1 MNKQKYFIIV
11 VPIILVI
18 IALYFTRTGT
28 EGAADLVVNPS
39 QGPFRVTVTTTGEL
53 RALKNT
59 PIMGPGGSVRQ
70 SRGMGGGMTIQ
81 RLVPEGTLVEKGDFV
96 AELDRSSVQDQINS
110 LQLTLEQYENNIEQV
125 RLDCTM
131 TLANARNDLINLEFT
146 TEERLLFAEQSR
158 FEAPTIVRQAE
169 IDYEKAVRAL
179 NQAKDNYI
187 TRVRQSAARMKEA
200 ENNLL
205 RRSRDM
211 QRYYDLMSQFTILAP
226 DNGMVIYY
234 RERNGSKRSEGSSI
248 SPWDPVI
255 ATLPDLSVMESV
267 TFVSEVDIQKVQ
279 AGLTV
284 EIGIDAAADKHLT
297 GKVTHVANIGEQ
309 RPNSDSKVFEVIILI
324 DGTDYD
330 LRPAMTTSNTI
341 IVAEAVDAL
350 YVPLEGIH
358 SADTLTYVYNKGS
371 RGKIKQ
377 EVLLGL
383 INENAAVIEMGLVLT
398 DEIYLTV
405 PENADELAFS
415 YLQ

>member
-1 MNKQKYFIIV
+1 MNKQKYFIII

-18 IALYFTRTGT
+18 IALYFTQAGTGD
-28 EGAADLVVNPS
+28 AVDLVVNPNRG
-39 QGPFRVTVTTTGEL
+39 QFRVTVTTTGEL

-81 RLVPEGTLVEKGDFV
+81 RLVPEGTMVEAGDFV

-146 TEERLLFAEQSR
+146 TEERLLYMEQSR
-158 FEAPTIVRQAE
+158 FEAPTVVRQAE

-187 TRVRQSAARMKEA
+187 TRVQQSVARMKEA

-211 QRYYDLMSQFTILAP
+211 QRYYDLMSQFTITAP

-279 AGLTV
+279 VGLTV
-284 EIGIDAAADKHLT
+284 EIGIDAAPDKHLT

-330 LRPAMTTSNTI
+330 LRPAMTTSNTL
-341 IVAEAVDAL
+341 IVAEADDAL
-350 YVPLEGIH
+350 YIPLEGIH
-358 SADTLTYVYNKGS
+358 SADTLTYVYNKGG
-371 RGKIKQ
+371 RGKVKQ

>member
-1 MNKQKYFIIV
+1 MNKQKYFIII

-18 IALYFTRTGT
+18 IALYITQAGT
-28 EGAADLVVNPS
+28 EDAVNLAVSPS
-39 QGPFRVTVTTTGEL
+39 TGPFRVTVTTTGEL

-59 PIMGPGGSVRQ
+59 PIMGPTMARR
-70 SRGMGGGMTIQ
+70 SRGVQNLTILK
-81 RLVPEGTLVEKGDFV
+81 LVPEGILVEKGDFV
-96 AELDRSSVQDQINS
+96 AELDKSSVQDQINS

-131 TLANARNDLINLEFT
+131 TLANARNELINLDFT
-146 TEERLLFAEQSR
+146 TEERLLYMEQSR
-158 FEAPTIVRQAE
+158 FEAPAVVRQAE

-187 TRVRQSAARMKEA
+187 TRVQQSVARMKEA

-211 QRYYDLMSQFTILAP
+211 QQYYDLMSQFTILAP

-234 RERNGSKRSEGSSI
+234 RERNGSKRSEGSSL

-279 AGLTV
+279 AGLMV
-284 EIGIDAAADKHLT
+284 EIGIDAAPDKRLT
-297 GKVTHVANIGEQ
+297 GTVTSVANIGEQ
-309 RPNSDSKVFEVIILI
+309 RPNSDSKVFEVVILI

-341 IVAEAVDAL
+341 IVAEVESAL
-350 YVPLEGIH
+350 YIPLEVIH
-358 SADTLTYVYNKGS
+358 SADTLTYVYNKGG
-371 RGKIKQ
+371 RGKVKQ

>member
-1 MNKQKYFIIV
+1 MNKQKYFIII

-18 IALYFTRTGT
+18 IALYITQA
-28 EGAADLVVNPS
+28 GAGDAVDLVVSPS
-39 QGPFRVTVTTTGEL
+39 TGPFRVTVTTTGEL

-59 PIMGPGGSVRQ
+59 PIMGPTMVRQ
-70 SRGMGGGMTIQ
+70 SRGVQNLSILK
-81 RLVPEGTLVEKGDFV
+81 LVPEGTMVEAGDFV
-96 AELDRSSVQDQINS
+96 AELDRSSVQDQINN

-131 TLANARNDLINLEFT
+131 TLANARNELINLDFT
-146 TEERLLFAEQSR
+146 TEERLLYMEQSR
-158 FEAPTIVRQAE
+158 FEAPAIIRQAE
-169 IDYEKAVRAL
+169 IEYEKAVRAL
-179 NQAKDNYI
+179 DQAKDNYI
-187 TRVRQSAARMKEA
+187 TRVQQSGARMKEA

-211 QRYYDLMSQFTILAP
+211 ERYNELLSQFTITAP

-234 RERNGSKRSEGSSI
+234 RERNGSKRTEGSSL

-267 TFVSEVDIQKVQ
+267 TFVSEVDIQKTQV
-279 AGLTV
+279 GLTV
-284 EIGIDAAADKHLT
+284 EIGIDAAPDKRLT
-297 GKVTHVANIGEQ
+297 GTITSVANIGEQ

-330 LRPAMTTSNTI
+330 LRPAMTTSNTLI
-341 IVAEAVDAL
+341 IAEADDAL
-350 YVPLEGIH
+350 YIPLEVIH
-358 SADTLTYVYNKGS
+358 SVDTLTYVYNKGGR
-371 RGKIKQ
+371 RGKVKQ

>member
-1 MNKQKYFIIV
+1 MNKQKYFIII

-18 IALYFTRTGT
+18 IALFITQARTEDT
-28 EGAADLVVNPS
+28 VDLVVNPS
-39 QGPFRVTVTTTGEL
+39 QGPFRVTVTTSGEL

-59 PIMGPGGSVRQ
+59 PIMGPGGQVRR
-70 SRGMGGGMTIQ
+70 SRGMGAGMTIQ
-81 RLVPEGTLVEKGDFV
+81 RLVPEGTMVEAGDFV

-131 TLANARNDLINLEFT
+131 TLANARNELINLEFA
-146 TEERLLFAEQSR
+146 TEERLLYAEQSR

-179 NQAKDNYI
+179 NQARDNYI
-187 TRVRQSAARMKEA
+187 TRVQQSVARMKEA

-205 RRSRDM
+205 RRTRDM
-211 QRYYDLMSQFTILAP
+211 QRYYDLLSQFTITAP

-248 SPWDPVI
+248 SPWEPVI

-297 GKVTHVANIGEQ
+297 GKVTSVANIGEQ
-309 RPNSDSKVFEVIILI
+309 RPNSDSKVFEVVILVN
-324 DGTDYD
+324 GTDYE

-358 SADTLTYVYNKGS
+358 SADTLTYVYNKGG
-371 RGKIKQ
+371 RGKVKQ

-405 PENADELAFS
+405 PENADELQFS

>member
-18 IALYFTRTGT
+18 MALYFTRTKA

-39 QGPFRVTVTTTGEL
+39 QGPFRVTVTTTGEI

-59 PIMGPGGSVRQ
+59 PIMGPKTARR
-70 SRGMGGGMTIQ
+70 SRGVQNLTILK
-81 RLVPEGTLVEKGDFV
+81 LVPEGTLVEKGDFV
-96 AELDRSSVQDQINS
+96 AELDKSSIQDQINS
-110 LQLTLEQYENNIEQV
+110 LELTLEQYENNIEQV

-131 TLANARNDLINLEFT
+131 TLANARNELINLEFT
-146 TEERLLFAEQSR
+146 TEEKLLYAEQSR
-158 FEAPTIVRQAE
+158 FEAPAVVRQAE

-187 TRVRQSAARMKEA
+187 TRVQQSVARMKEA

-211 QRYYDLMSQFTILAP
+211 QQYYDLMSQFTILAP
-226 DNGMVIYY
+226 DNGMVIYH
-234 RERNGSKRSEGSSI
+234 RERNGSKRSEGSSL

-267 TFVSEVDIQKVQ
+267 TFVSEVDIQKVKVGQ
-279 AGLTV
+279 RV
-284 EIGIDAAADKHLT
+284 EIGIDAAPDKHLIGT
-297 GKVTHVANIGEQ
+297 MTSIANIGEQ
-309 RPNSDSKVFEVIILI
+309 RPNSDSKVFEVVILI
-324 DGTDYD
+324 DGTDWD

-341 IVAEAVDAL
+341 IVAEADDAL
-350 YVPLEGIH
+350 YVPLEAIH
-358 SADTLTYVYNKGS
+358 SADTLTYVYKGG
-371 RGKIKQ
+371 RGKVKQ

-383 INENAAVIEMGLVLT
+383 INENTAVIEMGLVLT

-405 PENADELAFS
+405 PKNAKELAFS

>member
-1 MNKQKYFIIV
+1 MNKQKYFIII

-18 IALYFTRTGT
+18 IALYFTRTKAEGT
-28 EGAADLVVNPS
+28 ADLVVNPS

-59 PIMGPGGSVRQ
+59 PIMGPTMARR
-70 SRGMGGGMTIQ
+70 SRGVQNLTILK
-81 RLVPEGTLVEKGDFV
+81 LVPEGTLVEKGDFV
-96 AELDRSSVQDQINS
+96 AELDKSSVQNQINS
-110 LQLTLEQYENNIEQV
+110 LELTLEQYENNIEQV

-131 TLANARNDLINLEFT
+131 TLANARNELINLDFA
-146 TEERLLFAEQSR
+146 TEERLLYMEQSR
-158 FEAPTIVRQAE
+158 FEAPAVVRQAE

-187 TRVRQSAARMKEA
+187 TRVQQSGARMKEA

-211 QRYYDLMSQFTILAP
+211 QQYYNLMSQFTITAP

-234 RERNGSKRSEGSSI
+234 RERNGSKRSEGSSL
-248 SPWDPVI
+248 SHWDPVI

-284 EIGIDAAADKHLT
+284 EISIDAAPDKRLT
-297 GKVTHVANIGEQ
+297 GTVTSVANIGDQ
-309 RPNSDSKVFEVIILI
+309 RPNSDSKVFEVVILI

-330 LRPAMTTSNTI
+330 LRPAMTTSNTLI
-341 IVAEAVDAL
+341 IAEADDAL
-350 YVPLEGIH
+350 YIPLEVIH

-371 RGKIKQ
+371 RGKMKQ

>member
-1 MNKQKYFIIV
+1 MNKQKYFIII

-18 IALYFTRTGT
+18 IALVFTQAGT
-28 EGAADLVVNPS
+28 EDAVDLVVNPS
-39 QGPFRVTVTTTGEL
+39 TGPFRVTVTTTGEL

-70 SRGMGGGMTIQ
+70 SRGMMAGMTIQ
-81 RLVPEGTLVEKGDFV
+81 RLVPEGTMVEAGDFV

-131 TLANARNDLINLEFT
+131 TLANARNELINLEFT
-146 TEERLLFAEQSR
+146 TEEKLLYAEQSR
-158 FEAPTIVRQAE
+158 FEAPAVVRQAE

-187 TRVRQSAARMKEA
+187 TRVQQSVARMKEA

-279 AGLTV
+279 AGLKV
-284 EIGIDAAADKHLT
+284 EIGIDAAADKRLT
-297 GKVTHVANIGEQ
+297 GTVTSVANIGEQ

-324 DGTDYD
+324 HGTDYD
-330 LRPAMTTSNTI
+330 LRPAMTTSNTLI
-341 IVAEAVDAL
+341 IAEADDAL
-350 YVPLEGIH
+350 YIPLEGIH

-371 RGKIKQ
+371 RGKVKQ

>member
-1 MNKQKYFIIV
+1 MNKQKYFIII

-18 IALYFTRTGT
+18 IALYFTRTRAEGT
-28 EGAADLVVNPS
+28 ADLVVNPS

-59 PIMGPGGSVRQ
+59 PIMGPRTARR
-70 SRGMGGGMTIQ
+70 SRGVQNLTILK
-81 RLVPEGTLVEKGDFV
+81 LVPEGTLVEKGDFV
-96 AELDRSSVQDQINS
+96 AELDKSSVQDQINS
-110 LQLTLEQYENNIEQV
+110 LELTLEQYENNIEQV

-131 TLANARNDLINLEFT
+131 TLANARNELINLEFT
-146 TEERLLFAEQSR
+146 TEEKLLYMEQSR
-158 FEAPTIVRQAE
+158 FEAPAVVRQAE

-187 TRVRQSAARMKEA
+187 TRVQQSEARMKEA

-211 QRYYDLMSQFTILAP
+211 QQYYDLMSQFTILAP
-226 DNGMVIYY
+226 DNGMVIYH
-234 RERNGSKRSEGSSI
+234 RERNGSKRSEGSSL

-284 EIGIDAAADKHLT
+284 EIGIDAAPDKHLT
-297 GKVTHVANIGEQ
+297 GKVTQVANIGEQ
-309 RPNSDSKVFEVIILI
+309 RSNSDSKVFEVVILI

-330 LRPAMTTSNTI
+330 LRPAMTTSNTL
-341 IVAEAVDAL
+341 IVAEADDAL
-350 YVPLEGIH
+350 YIPLEAIH
-358 SADTLTYVYNKGS
+358 SADTLTYVYNKGG
-371 RGKIKQ
+371 RGKVKQ

-383 INENAAVIEMGLVLT
+383 INENAAVIKMGLVLT